1 MHQRNGEVLKFAKR
15 LFEYS
20 LKFTDSTMFAVFNLP
35 GRREELRRRAR
46 GASSSIWI
54 FTFTR
59 GPLLHLPVISQ
70 RGKIRIHLFI
80 SYWANLLQPASI
92 YPFRGSF
99 TKDHIIAI
107 LDKNKRKF
115 QLHAFIKYQIVS
127 FDSIVKWEVQVGLV
141 LFHN

>member
-1 MHQRNGEVLKFAKR
+1 M
-15 LFEYS
+15 
-20 LKFTDSTMFAVFNLP
+20 
-35 GRREELRRRAR
+35 RAR

-59 GPLLHLPVISQ
+59 GPLLHLPEISQ
-70 RGKIRIHLFI
+70 RGKIKIHLFI
-80 SYWANLLQPASI
+80 SNWANLLQPASI

-115 QLHAFIKYQIVS
+115 HLHAFIKYQIVS